1 MGTLVQMSREMP
13 STPARTIAILTVA
26 LAAAAGAILSLAAP
40 PAAEAAKP
48 CWQRV
53 MDDWLDNGRID
64 GVYSPRCIEDA
75 RRNLPEDIRAYSDI
89 EDELDLAQQ
98 QVARTLQQSQGSND
112 DEEPPA
118 QASPSRIPSGDPVPG
133 SSDPNDEGPIQ
144 GFLAAGSPD
153 EADSVPVP
161 LIVLAALA
169 LLLMA
174 AGGAGFLAR
183 KLQARRNISR

>member
-1 MGTLVQMSREMP
+1 MSREMP
-13 STPARTIAILTVA
+13 STPARTLAVLTVA
-26 LAAAAGAILSLAAP
+26 LVATTGAILSLAAP

-98 QVARTLQQSQGSND
+98 QVARTLQQSQGSNG
-112 DEEPPA
+112 DEQPPA
-118 QASPSRIPSGDPVPG
+118 ETSPSRIPSGDPVPNSG
-133 SSDPNDEGPIQ
+133 GPRDEGPIQ

>member
-1 MGTLVQMSREMP
+1 MSREMP
-13 STPARTIAILTVA
+13 STPARTLAVLTVA
-26 LAAAAGAILSLAAP
+26 LAAATGAILALAAP

-64 GVYSPRCIEDA
+64 GVYSPRCIDEA

-98 QVARTLQQSQGSND
+98 QVARTLQQSQGPSG
-112 DEEPPA
+112 EEPPPA
-118 QASPSRIPSGDPVPG
+118 QVSPSRTPSGESVPNSTG
-133 SSDPNDEGPIQ
+133 PRDEGPIQ
-144 GFLAAGSPD
+144 GLLAAGSPD

-174 AGGAGFLAR
+174 AGAAGFLAR
-183 KLQARRNISR
+183 KLQARRNVSR